1 MLETFFKKAVSQLK
15 QWLQQSTCNHCF
27 RTKTLISTSYN
38 KDGTRYRTY
47 KCVCCK
53 CNKIVY
59 ERILY

>member
-1 MLETFFKKAVSQLK
+1 MLKTFLKELK
-15 QWLQQSTCNHCF
+15 QWLQQLTCSHCF
-27 RTKTLISTSYN
+27 RTKTLVGTSYS
-38 KDGTRYRTY
+38 KDGARYRTY